1 MLPAF
6 SSSKI
11 SWHYAYQEKENK
23 HLRFFLYSFWI
34 IIFILISQN
43 ILDRKE
49 IKSNFK
55 NKKNQTNK
63 ISHVSIFQSPYKDTL
78 KKSIVSFVAFLGQR
92 KREEKREWPVMDQQI
107 KWENRFST
115 KERNLLYLERA
126 DYPIWRVIKPVT
138 TVQKGGSNSVWISF
152 SFRIESNR
160 VESNEGTD
168 RIVPSTRFNLCQ
180 IRRRRP
186 MMCSLYPPSRPRTL
200 CHSFETLCQAWFNYA
215 RSAVVEATSA

>member
-1 MLPAF
+1 MLPGF

-63 ISHVSIFQSPYKDTL
+63 ISHVSIFQSPYKDV

-152 SFRIESNR
+152 SFRIESSRIEWRHRSNR
-160 VESNEGTD
+160 ALD
-168 RIVPSTRFNLCQ
+168 
-180 IRRRRP
+180 
-186 MMCSLYPPSRPRTL
+186 
-200 CHSFETLCQAWFNYA
+200 
-215 RSAVVEATSA
+215 AV